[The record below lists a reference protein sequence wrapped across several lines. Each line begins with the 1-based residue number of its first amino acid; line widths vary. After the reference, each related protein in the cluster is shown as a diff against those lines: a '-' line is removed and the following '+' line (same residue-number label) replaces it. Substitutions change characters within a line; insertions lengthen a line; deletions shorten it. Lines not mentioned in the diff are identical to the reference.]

1 MGLLAICNHVI
12 DKWVFYSLIACFD
25 LFLGNIDQK
34 QYTDRIKAII
44 EFLGPHLSTD
54 DLSKIWSMQS
64 RHAIQVSISN
74 VALCCTAG

>member
-1 MGLLAICNHVI
+1 MNLPFPHTCYLTF
-12 DKWVFYSLIACFD
+12 VFFT
-25 LFLGNIDQK
+25 GNIDQK

-64 RHAIQVSISN
+64 RHAIQVRRN
-74 VALCCTAG
+74 